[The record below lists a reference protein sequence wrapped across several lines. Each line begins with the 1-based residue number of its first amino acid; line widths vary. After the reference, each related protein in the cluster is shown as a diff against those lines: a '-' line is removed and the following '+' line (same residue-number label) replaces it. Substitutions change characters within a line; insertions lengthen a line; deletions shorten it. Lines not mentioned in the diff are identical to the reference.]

1 MSDWDDEC
9 KKCGAKVPDT
19 QELIGVSVSMNPADP
34 EANDGGATV
43 TEYMLLC
50 DQCEL
55 EMVGVR

>member
-1 MSDWDDEC
+1 MPDWDEC
-9 KKCGAKVPDT
+9 EKCGAKVPDT
-19 QELIGVSVSMNPADP
+19 RELIGVPVSTNPADP

-55 EMVGVR
+55 ELVGVR

>member
-1 MSDWDDEC
+1 MPNWDDEC
-9 KKCGAKVPDT
+9 EKCGAKVPDT
-19 QELIGVSVSMNPADP
+19 QELIGVP

-55 EMVGVR
+55 EMVGIR